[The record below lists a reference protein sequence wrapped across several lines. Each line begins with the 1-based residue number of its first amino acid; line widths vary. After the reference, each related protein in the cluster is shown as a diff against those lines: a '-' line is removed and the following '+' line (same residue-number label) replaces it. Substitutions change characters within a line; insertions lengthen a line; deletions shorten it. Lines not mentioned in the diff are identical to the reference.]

1 MSSTNYFAPP
11 EDSGFNQS
19 EIIMKRNINN
29 NKVSEC
35 VTVDGIMTFGESE
48 NGLRIADF
56 SCCEDV
62 QMVPFMA
69 NCKVQVMRD
78 GNVYIT
84 ELPKRIRN
92 KPIFREDNSSLSL
105 GQDGRFYFY
114 FSLPQELLEML
125 PDELVRQAKAIAKK
139 VLCKLTIDN

>member
-11 EDSGFNQS
+11 ENSGFNQS
-19 EIIMKRNINN
+19 EIIMKKNINN

-35 VTVDGIMTFGESE
+35 VTVDGIMTFGESK
-48 NGLRIADF
+48 NGLRTADF

-62 QMVPFMA
+62 QMEPCVA
-69 NCKVQVMRD
+69 NFRVQMMRD
-78 GNVYIT
+78 GNVYMT
-84 ELPKRIRN
+84 ELPRRIRN

-125 PDELVRQAKAIAKK
+125 PDELVRQARRLQRKYFA
-139 VLCKLTIDN
+139 N